1 MKIKE
6 ICGFLFMVFLLTGCS
21 TVGKVFNPYD
31 SEFMCP
37 DVGFGKC
44 ATMDQAY
51 KESYE
56 AHAENEMVLTEQGA
70 ETVSDNEGNEKC
82 KDGKCKEKEGTE
94 AGPIKREPDPEY
106 IYRDRLFK
114 EMASVIE
121 ESETPLLAPPKI
133 GRVLVLNYSDTEDV
147 FYSSR
152 HIYFI
157 TKDPQWVLSPYEGLE

>member
-6 ICGFLFMVFLLTGCS
+6 ICGFLFIVFLLTGCS
-21 TVGKVFNPYD
+21 SVGEIFNPYD

-37 DVGFGKC
+37 EVGYGKC

-70 ETVSDNEGNEKC
+70 EAVSDNEEC
-82 KDGKCKEKEGTE
+82 GKCQEEEKEEGE
-94 AGPIKREPDPEY
+94 AAPVKREPDPEY

-121 ESETPLLAPPKI
+121 DSETPLLAPPEI
-133 GRVLVLNYSDTEDV
+133 GRVLILNYSDTEDI

-157 TKDPQWVLSPYEGLE
+157 TKDPQWVLTPYEGLE